1 MDFFLQSYYRNPGST
16 IETAEGREELRQ
28 LAEKRSQAR
37 KTGKKARRRLQTE
50 GEEWNVNTEGWDK
63 PTPYATGV
71 VGDKKEKALA
81 RTLAVSQA
89 LSVYGVVRYV
99 PTNFKDS
106 AWEVAPLG
114 NNTYPEKIFEPGAP
128 MRNYFDVSSNTR
140 SKFCLC
146 REKEGHE
153 DWVWCDNDERGGCFG
168 FRFYHVQCLHPSLQP
183 AGGKFGD
190 DDEFVC
196 EACLR
201 EAQRAKAR
209 AAGQDTTQTKARG
222 KGKGQGSGRGGPV

>member
-63 PTPYATGV
+63 PTPHATGV

-81 RTLAVSQA
+81 RTLAASQA
-89 LSVYGVVRYV
+89 LSVYGGVRYV

-106 AWEVAPLG
+106 AWEVAPLD
-114 NNTYPEKIFEPGAP
+114 NSTYPK
-128 MRNYFDVSSNTR
+128 
-140 SKFCLC
+140 
-146 REKEGHE
+146 
-153 DWVWCDNDERGGCFG
+153 
-168 FRFYHVQCLHPSLQP
+168 
-183 AGGKFGD
+183 
-190 DDEFVC
+190 
-196 EACLR
+196 
-201 EAQRAKAR
+201 
-209 AAGQDTTQTKARG
+209 
-222 KGKGQGSGRGGPV
+222 